1 MYESYKSLKTKEKY
15 GDVSATANIHRR
27 LDLLQKI
34 SLHGINNEAMYIV
47 LTEDIAEELKTIAK
61 LYSAVTNTAKVS
73 EVILLDA
80 YHSATIEGARTTVDK
95 VRKAYEH
102 PDTRDEKMVVNTILA
117 MNYAYEHVISQTN
130 MRKLWEIIVKDVCE
144 NAQYAGT
151 EYRDGMV
158 YIGNA
163 ARIIHTPAKPER
175 IKDMI
180 DSMYDFLNTSE
191 LDIWLKAAVMH
202 FYFVYVHPY
211 CDGNGRIVRIL
222 TQSYLYHN
230 GLDKMRYIALAR
242 AINSDLPGYY
252 TSLSES
258 EYIYANGRA
267 WMDVT
272 PFIYYF
278 LGIVERAL
286 ITSLQEDVTINTRQQ
301 LLLNKMHKQGNN
313 AEITIAAAAKILKV
327 SAQTAAKHLNNLVE
341 SGHLIKL
348 KRGRRNI
355 YILR

>member
-1 MYESYKSLKTKEKY
+1 MYESYKSLKIKEKY
-15 GDVSATANIHRR
+15 GDSSASNEIHRR
-27 LDLLQKI
+27 MSLRHKI

-47 LTEDIAEELKTIAK
+47 LTEEITEQLKTIAK
-61 LYSAVTNTAKVS
+61 LYAAVTDTAKIS

-80 YHSATIEGARTTVDK
+80 YHSATIEGARTTVEN
-95 VRKAYEH
+95 VRKSYEH
-102 PDTRDEKMVVNTILA
+102 PDTKDDKMVVNTILA
-117 MNYAYEHVISQTN
+117 MNYAYEHVIAQDN
-130 MRKLWEIIVKDVCE
+130 MRRLWEIIVKDVCE

-151 EYRDGMV
+151 EYRDDMV

-163 ARIIHTPAKPER
+163 ARIIHTPAKPEC

-180 DSMYDFLNTSE
+180 DSMYDFLHTSE

-211 CDGNGRIVRIL
+211 CDGNGRMVRVL

-242 AINSDLPGYY
+242 AVNGDLSGYY
-252 TSLSES
+252 TSLSDS
-258 EYIYANGRA
+258 EYIYANGKP
-267 WMDVT
+267 WLDIT
-272 PFIYYF
+272 PFVYYF
-278 LGIVERAL
+278 LKIVEKAL
-286 ITSLQEDVTINTRQQ
+286 LSSLQEDVPINAMQK
-301 LLLNKMHKQGNN
+301 LLLSKMRKQGKN
-313 AEITIAAAAKILKV
+313 AEITITTAAKILNV

-355 YILR
+355 YTLQ

>member
-15 GDVSATANIHRR
+15 GDSSAAAKLSSRI
-27 LDLLQKI
+27 DLRHKI
-34 SLHGINNEAMYIV
+34 SLHGINNEAMYLV
-47 LTEDIAEELKTIAK
+47 FTEDIAEKLNTIAR
-61 LYSAVTNTAKVS
+61 LYAAVTDTAKVS

-102 PDTRDEKMVVNTILA
+102 PNTKDEKMVVNTMLA
-117 MNYAYEHVISQTN
+117 MNYAYEHVISQDN
-130 MRKLWEIIVKDVCE
+130 MRELWEIIVKDVCE

-163 ARIIHTPAKPER
+163 ARVIHTPAKPEC

-180 DSMYDFLNTSE
+180 DSMYDFLHTSE

-211 CDGNGRIVRIL
+211 CDGNGRMVRIL

-242 AINSDLPGYY
+242 AINNDLSGYY

-258 EYIYANGRA
+258 EHAYANGHT
-267 WMDVT
+267 WMDTT
-272 PFIYYF
+272 PFVDYF
-278 LGIVERAL
+278 LSSVERAL
-286 ITSLQEDVTINTRQQ
+286 ITSLHMFIC
-301 LLLNKMHKQGNN
+301 
-313 AEITIAAAAKILKV
+313 
-327 SAQTAAKHLNNLVE
+327 
-341 SGHLIKL
+341 
-348 KRGRRNI
+348 
-355 YILR
+355 